1 MALDVPGER
10 DGGRHDADAAGDL
23 AGDLG
28 EGRGALDEPLGP
40 AGLEGALEGRALLV
54 IDAITPVP
62 ESRRFCNQPAREST
76 LDGKVRRDSIT
87 IENK

>member
-1 MALDVPGER
+1 MVDVTTPMPREILP
-10 DGGRHDADAAGDL
+10 AILAKAAVRSSNAWARVDSN
-23 AGDLG
+23 
-28 EGRGALDEPLGP
+28 EGRD
-40 AGLEGALEGRALLV
+40 LLV